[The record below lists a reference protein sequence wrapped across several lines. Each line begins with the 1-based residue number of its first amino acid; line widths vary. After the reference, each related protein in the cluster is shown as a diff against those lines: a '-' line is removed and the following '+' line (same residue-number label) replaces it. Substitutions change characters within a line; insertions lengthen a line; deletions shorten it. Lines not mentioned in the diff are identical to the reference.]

1 MRLSEVIRDVSDD
14 EVFRTNFLLF
24 KKISLNYRDI
34 SLLDG
39 VAIKYQWV
47 KELYLNHNNISSLQ
61 V

>member
-39 VAIKYQWV
+39 VAIKFQWV